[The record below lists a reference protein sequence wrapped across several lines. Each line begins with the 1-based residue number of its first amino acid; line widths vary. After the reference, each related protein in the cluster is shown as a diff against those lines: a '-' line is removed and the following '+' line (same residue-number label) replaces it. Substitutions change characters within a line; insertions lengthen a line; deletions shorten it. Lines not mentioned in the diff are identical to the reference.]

1 MATTYKTPGVY
12 IEEIVKFPPSV
23 AQVETAIPAF
33 IGYTEKATKKVEND
47 LERVP
52 TRITSLLDYET
63 YFGFAYPEDTISV
76 DVTDVVTDNVIT
88 ERNIVVNQPGAPKP
102 FLMYYALQMYFANG
116 GGPCYII
123 SVKNYEDVNGN
134 ENSVLFTDLTAGL
147 NLLKSEDEPTLILF
161 PDAKVLGEDD
171 FYSLYAN
178 ALIQCHDMQDRF
190 TIIDTHTSTDIGV
203 DSKTLRDKIS
213 LEKDYLKYGAAYY
226 PYLDTILDYRYNEDD
241 ILIKHVT
248 NVPDAIATAFGEV
261 EDALATLTLTTA
273 NLIAVTDDD
282 TNTVNDLISG
292 SVANVLTYIDSAAG
306 YNNAATGSETFTV
319 AKTPVFIPILETLTA
334 DLNTLISDKDKIQNA
349 AESAI
354 ASVEEVANAGDALQ
368 AALDVFIGLFEGNN
382 KIEKV
387 RDNLED
393 LTAKLKAANTNL
405 KVAQNIKTN
414 TTNVIAEIGK
424 LLTFTVPTA
433 PTNSIIELP
442 NNNLTITVDVF
453 NKATSTEDMVTLVET
468 IKDEI
473 NNVTTTDVNNGAM
486 NGRYLGEIE
495 GLDNKSYNAIK
506 SEIAALPVTLPPS
519 SAVAGIYA
527 RVDSNRGV
535 WKAPANVGI
544 NYVIK
549 PTLKITNGDQD
560 NLNVDTVAGKSINAI
575 RSFTG
580 KGTLVWGSRTLAGN
594 DNEWRYVPVRRFF
607 NMAEESIKKATEQF
621 VFEPNDANTWIRVRA
636 MIENFLILQWRAGAL
651 AGAKPEQA
659 FYVRVGLG
667 QTMSALDILE
677 GRMIIEIGMAVV
689 RPAEFIILRFS
700 HKMQES

>member
-12 IEEIVKFPPSV
+12 VEEIVKFPPSV

-33 IGYTEKATKKVEND
+33 IGYTEKASKKVDKD
-47 LERVP
+47 LDRVP

-76 DVTDVVTDNVIT
+76 DVTDVVTDNVVT
-88 ERNIVVNQPGAPKP
+88 ERNIVVNQPATPKP

-116 GGPCYII
+116 GGPCYIV
-123 SVKNYEDVNGN
+123 SVRNYEDVNN
-134 ENSVLFTDLTAGL
+134 NQNPVLFNDLNAGL
-147 NLLKSEDEPTLILF
+147 NLLKAEDEPTLLLF
-161 PDAKVLGEDD
+161 PDAKELSLDE
-171 FYSLYAN
+171 FYALYSN
-178 ALIQCHDMQDRF
+178 ALTQCHDLQDRF
-190 TIIDTHTSTDIGV
+190 TILDTYTSTDIGV
-203 DSKTLRDKIS
+203 DSQALRNKIS

-241 ILIKHVT
+241 ILINHVT
-248 NVPDAIATAFGEV
+248 NVPDAISTAFGEV
-261 EDALATLTLTTA
+261 EDALANVTLTVG
-273 NLIAVTDDD
+273 NLISVTDEDND
-282 TNTVNDLISG
+282 NVNESISG
-292 SVANVLTYIDSAAG
+292 SVADVLTYIDGPAG
-306 YNNAATGSETFTV
+306 YNNAVGGAETFTV
-319 AKTPVFIPILETLTA
+319 AKTIAFIPILETLTA

-368 AALDVFIGLFEGNN
+368 TALDIFVALFEGND

-393 LTAKLKAANTNL
+393 LTAKLKAANTSL
-405 KVAQNIKTN
+405 KVEQNIKTN
-414 TTNVIAEIGK
+414 TTNVITEIGK
-424 LLTFTVPTA
+424 LLTFTA
-433 PTNSIIELP
+433 PASIINLP
-442 NNNLTITVDVF
+442 DNTLNITVDVF
-453 NKATSTEDMVTLVET
+453 NQSTVNEDMVTLVDT
-468 IKDEI
+468 IKTEI

-506 SEIAALPVTLPPS
+506 AEISALPLTLPPS

-549 PTLKITNGDQD
+549 PAIKITNGDQD
-560 NLNVDTVAGKSINAI
+560 NLNIDTVAGKSINAI

-580 KGTLVWGSRTLAGN
+580 KGTLIWGSRTLAGN

-677 GRMIIEIGMAVV
+677 GRMIVEIGMAVV